1 MAIVVVVHIVEVEV
15 IRIVVPTVELK
26 THRIIEHI
34 KIKFKKSN
42 NNRFFLLIVSICANA
57 PFSFAWRILFI
68 LIVVSCFIQNYN
80 IYIYIYRKIDEELEL
95 NANHFLYALWLTNR
109 WRLILNYVSEMSAA
123 LQVVLPK
130 RK

>member
-1 MAIVVVVHIVEVEV
+1 VAIVVVVHIVEVEV

-57 PFSFAWRILFI
+57 PFSFA
-68 LIVVSCFIQNYN
+68 
-80 IYIYIYRKIDEELEL
+80 
-95 NANHFLYALWLTNR
+95 
-109 WRLILNYVSEMSAA
+109 
-123 LQVVLPK
+123 
-130 RK
+130 